1 MKRLMTIGLCVLSLN
16 AFGKVTL
23 SENPTIKFTGY
34 KFTEKL
40 GVSGNFKKIEWK
52 VSKSAKSL
60 SELIKGAKVRIDT
73 HSIDAGNEARNMNIT
88 EGLFK
93 HWGDRYIEVEF
104 KEVDEKNQTIKA
116 EMEVGS
122 QDEDVYFQYYKNKSG
137 DYVFTG
143 SIDLLQMGF
152 SKAYYA
158 LAEICGD
165 MHTGKDGVKKS
176 WPVVDIEVTAKIK

>member
-1 MKRLMTIGLCVLSLN
+1 MLDTQNIECMMEDK
-16 AFGKVTL
+16 K
-23 SENPTIKFTGY
+23 
-34 KFTEKL
+34 EK
-40 GVSGNFKKIEWK
+40 NRQ
-52 VSKSAKSL
+52 SAL
-60 SELIKGAKVRIDT
+60 T
-73 HSIDAGNEARNMNIT
+73 
-88 EGLFK
+88 
-93 HWGDRYIEVEF
+93 EVEVMT

-158 LAEICGD
+158 LDEICGD